1 METKEQ
7 KKKNKIKIGK
17 ILYRIVVAILLLILV
32 MLCMNSV
39 KMKKEDDKY
48 KMQVKSTL
56 RTGPIQRNLRNK
68 ETIKIKDAEITK
80 LAEYDITGVV
90 IGEEFFYFGG
100 GANRISNRD
109 LTLCWGPIISEK
121 YFDDVKTIY
130 GINDRMATINFSGD
144 IAKDYG
150 DSAINFVS
158 NNHIIPLNSTV
169 KNKLRKVKKGD
180 TVQILG
186 WLVDCKGDGWNWGPS
201 SLVRNDSGCEIIL
214 VKYLSIIK

>member
-1 METKEQ
+1 MDTKE
-7 KKKNKIKIGK
+7 KRKKNKVEFGK
-17 ILYRIVVAILLLILV
+17 ILYRIVVTILLIILV
-32 MLCMNSV
+32 TLCFNSV
-39 KMKKEDDKY
+39 KMKNEDEKY

-56 RTGPIQRNLRNK
+56 KTGPIQRNLRSK

-100 GANRISNRD
+100 GANKISNKD
-109 LTLCWGPIISEK
+109 LTLCWGPAISKK
-121 YFDDVKTIY
+121 YSSDIKTIY

-144 IAKDYG
+144 LAEDYG

-158 NNHIIPLNSTV
+158 NNHIIPLNTTV
-169 KNKLRKVKKGD
+169 KNELRRVKKGD

-186 WLVDCKGDGWNWGPS
+186 WLVDCKGDGWSWGPS